1 MSRASGR
8 GNFPA
13 SRPVARR
20 FAQRKFGSDSRAR
33 AASTAVMASD
43 SARGLAAFG
52 AFGVFSAAYVYAMAR
67 AERARDDRE
76 RVLVLV
82 SGDGFTS
89 ASLDAPSAPAT
100 FVGCALVRGVK
111 MYIDP
116 KLKGCREYV
125 DPKDGSQRVNPALVC
140 SGASVDRRSILVVAV
155 RIPRRFFAGSPPP
168 PRPRRPRRPRRS
180 SPTSP
185 RFVSSPLPSISPGDD
200 LDANVYECY
209 AVEPSAVLRAL
220 REETSA
226 LRGARMQVA
235 PEQGALLALAVEM
248 IGARRVV
255 EIGTYTGYSS
265 IAMAL
270 AMRGEGALYAC
281 DKSEEALATARRYWA
296 RAGVEGIVKEKFG
309 DAKESVRELLDAH
322 GAGSFDLG
330 FIDADKRAYR
340 EYYEALLELVRPGGL
355 IIVDN
360 VLWYGKVA
368 DAEVND
374 KQTEA
379 IRAFNEFVAGDERVS
394 YSMIPVGDGLSFCR
408 KR

>member
-1 MSRASGR
+1 MTTRATRAMHRAARAATRRSFASPPASSRAAPSRASRARVVAAAAGR
-8 GNFPA
+8 
-13 SRPVARR
+13 RPVL
-20 FAQRKFGSDSRAR
+20 AR
-33 AASTAVMASD
+33 ASSSSASSSSTGPWNTAPLVMSD
-43 SARGLAAFG
+43 DLY
-52 AFGVFSAAYVYAMAR
+52 AYVLR
-67 AERARDDRE
+67 HTRE
-76 RVLVLV
+76 
-82 SGDGFTS
+82 
-89 ASLDAPSAPAT
+89 P
-100 FVGCALVRGVK
+100 
-111 MYIDP
+111 
-116 KLKGCREYV
+116 
-125 DPKDGSQRVNPALVC
+125 
-140 SGASVDRRSILVVAV
+140 
-155 RIPRRFFAGSPPP
+155 
-168 PRPRRPRRPRRS
+168 
-180 SPTSP
+180 
-185 RFVSSPLPSISPGDD
+185 
-200 LDANVYECY
+200 
-209 AVEPSAVLRAL
+209 AVLRAL

>member
-1 MSRASGR
+1 
-8 GNFPA
+8 
-13 SRPVARR
+13 
-20 FAQRKFGSDSRAR
+20 
-33 AASTAVMASD
+33 MASD

-140 SGASVDRRSILVVAV
+140 SGASVDRGSIPDRIAV
-155 RIPRRFFAGSPPP
+155 RIPRRFAGSPPP
-168 PRPRRPRRPRRS
+168 PPPRRPRRPRRS

-220 REETSA
+220 RGEPRMLGLTTDTVLVDLDASETSA
-226 LRGARMQVA
+226 KLSRLLKRRAQDEHLANGGTLATVDYDRAALLTFVAHRIPRGAVPAEPAYAKDDGTRVFEWTA
-235 PEQGALLALAVEM
+235 CVGAFAEGVDAVGEDGDGAAREKHARALERATRSAQRNGKWLNESDPY
-248 IGARRVV
+248 GAGP
-255 EIGTYTGYSS
+255 GT
-265 IAMAL
+265 L
-270 AMRGEGALYAC
+270 RCRGVTTRDA
-281 DKSEEALATARRYWA
+281 EALAAPETEARPDIDAPFPA
-296 RAGVEGIVKEKFG
+296 RPRTRGWVHADPLGLFFPSLVSAHHPSLTIPTY
-309 DAKESVRELLDAH
+309 LDAFRLRH
-322 GAGSFDLG
+322 
-330 FIDADKRAYR
+330 
-340 EYYEALLELVRPGGL
+340 
-355 IIVDN
+355 
-360 VLWYGKVA
+360 
-368 DAEVND
+368 
-374 KQTEA
+374 
-379 IRAFNEFVAGDERVS
+379 
-394 YSMIPVGDGLSFCR
+394 
-408 KR
+408 